1 MVGQPGRAVTS
12 SLALTVNSAAM
23 NVSLLKGPSRESGS
37 KLIVVISRVTTLAQ
51 PAPASAPALLV
62 HSSSISLLVHI

>member
-12 SLALTVNSAAM
+12 SLALTVSSAAM

-62 HSSSISLLVHI
+62 HSSSISLLVQI